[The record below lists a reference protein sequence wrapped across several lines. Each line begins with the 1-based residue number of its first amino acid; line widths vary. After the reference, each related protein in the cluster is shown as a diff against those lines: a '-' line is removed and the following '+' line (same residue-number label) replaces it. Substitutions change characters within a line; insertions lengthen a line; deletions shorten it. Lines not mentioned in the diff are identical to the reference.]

1 MITRNALL
9 AEQEQFF
16 TEIRYNKGR
25 YIDFLDTMA
34 RFHKYPLRQQI
45 SLFFHAASDGTAYAG
60 RDIWERLGTTV
71 RPDAKGVP
79 ILDGE
84 KGREDVRYIFEARD
98 TLDYSRED
106 IQARLWKYDE
116 DIHGAHIARIYP
128 DGLTTA
134 ERIAL
139 ACNRLAHETGTEH
152 EPLLAATSA
161 YIVMARMGLSARDTQ
176 AVKVLM
182 AS

>member
-16 TEIRYNKGR
+16 SEIQYNKGR

-45 SLFFHAASDGTAYAG
+45 SLYFHAAADGTAYAS

-71 RPDAKGVP
+71 KADAVGVP
-79 ILDGE
+79 ILEGE

-98 TLDYSRED
+98 TLDYKRED
-106 IQARLWKYDE
+106 IQARFWQYDE
-116 DIHGAHIARIYP
+116 DMHGAHIARTYP
-128 DGLTTA
+128 DGATQPRTGSLPNA
-134 ERIAL
+134 SGLLMDRRRWRI
-139 ACNRLAHETGTEH
+139 
-152 EPLLAATSA
+152 
-161 YIVMARMGLSARDTQ
+161 
-176 AVKVLM
+176 
-182 AS
+182 